1 MSDTSEREVILPAV
15 NPDDPIELNSVP
27 DWFEEALENG
37 KIEPVGSYL
46 KDSDWMYFKVVTAE
60 GDEYCRGDGVI
71 GINEEGELY
80 VRKNR

>member
-1 MSDTSEREVILPAV
+1 MSDETEVILPAV
-15 NPDDPIELNSVP
+15 EPDDPIELNSVP
-27 DWFEEALENG
+27 QWFEDALENG
-37 KIEPVGSYL
+37 TIEPVGSYL

-60 GDEYCRGDGVI
+60 GDEFCRGDGVI

>member
-15 NPDDPIELNSVP
+15 NPDDPIELNTVP

-37 KIEPVGSYL
+37 SITPVGSYL
-46 KDSDWMYFKVVTAE
+46 NDSNWMYFKVLTAE

-71 GINEEGELY
+71 GIDEEGQLY
-80 VRKNR
+80 VRQNR